1 MKENNSQKYM
11 NSDAKEMI
19 WHSRYRW
26 LTKNTAGKSVLYIG
40 SGQMNVPFQ
49 LAKEGFYVTGVIESE
64 SELNELQSEL
74 KLQNE
79 DVQKR
84 LHFVH
89 KNPIAITGE
98 SAKYDTVI
106 ISDILQTMTNR
117 QSFIEMLYHAHSMNG
132 ELIISFPLGFDRSNV
147 ISVYNITSIFK
158 ELHPFFTPKLFTIID
173 RSIYICSKK
182 KTEVDNSLT
191 GLTDWVGMLESIFY
205 DIEKQNDYVTEIQHD
220 YVKAK
225 ENLDLVLKQINDLAA
240 SSKIDQEE
248 IEKWRER
255 EDLLRAQFIVYEKAL
270 LEALEN
276 REKNLSY
283 LREKLSKIEKS
294 SKVLI
299 GSFIHSSIRNPLK
312 IPRESYKF
320 ARALGGKVKRKINGK
335 KTKLS
340 LIDLPFENV
349 DIPASP
355 FGLNPGTAKL
365 AKQNGQLNALFLI
378 GRYDSPKDIKDLR
391 VASIL
396 DDFSYHSFKEDCEMI
411 RFRPDNWLEIFTKEL
426 PQILFVESAWR
437 GNGGSWQYK
446 IGSYNTEQGN
456 ELESLLKY
464 CKENHI
470 PTVFWNKEDP
480 IHFNKFID
488 TATLF
493 DFIYTTDENCIE
505 MYKKKAKHNRVYALP
520 FAAQPIIHNP
530 IKTPGFK
537 TKNIC
542 FAGSYYGNRHEERRK
557 DQEEIL
563 DISRPFG
570 LEIFDRN
577 FNKERTDELQFPS
590 RFNSHIIGSLPY
602 EKLVKAY
609 KQYKIFI
616 NVNSVQ
622 DSSTMFSRRVF
633 ELLGSGTTVLSTY
646 AKGIK
651 EMFGST
657 VLMANESTSLESLI
671 EKGMND
677 VSWREINELKG
688 QRLIFNNHTY
698 AHRLHTI
705 AQNAG
710 FEIEKPYQQKVHVF
724 AYLFN
729 NKGFERCIE
738 MFRSQTYERKKFTI
752 LTNCDYNLESYNQEL
767 GINVIKLNES
777 DDLEH
782 VIWEYAQD
790 SELLS
795 FFSEK
800 NFYGNYFIEDSVHGF
815 NYSNADIVGKCTHY
829 RMDQN
834 ERNLINPS
842 NEYIY
847 TNNIADMSFLIKWDT
862 VNRYGVSLSDLALN
876 KFNPK
881 EYSEYGIR
889 IFSTNKFNFIQNIC
903 NVTLEEQRKL
913 VDNVSK

>member
-11 NSDAKEMI
+11 NSDAKELI

-26 LTKNTAGKSVLYIG
+26 LTKNTDGKSVLYIG

-49 LAKEGFYVTGVIESE
+49 LAKEGFYVTGVIGSE
-64 SELNELQSEL
+64 SELNELKSEL

-106 ISDILQTMTNR
+106 ISDIFHTMMNR
-117 QSFIEMLYHAHSMNG
+117 KSFLEMLYHAHSMNG
-132 ELIISFPLGFDRSNV
+132 DLIISFPIGIDGSNV
-147 ISVYNITSIFK
+147 VSAYNITSIFK
-158 ELHPFFTPKLFTIID
+158 DLQPFVIPEKFTIID
-173 RSIYICSKK
+173 RDIYICSKK
-182 KTEVDNSLT
+182 RTEVDHTLN
-191 GLTDWVGMLESIFY
+191 GLTDWIDMLESIFY
-205 DIEKQNDYVTEIQHD
+205 EIEKQNGYVSEIQHD
-220 YVKAK
+220 YIKAK
-225 ENLDLVLKQINDLAA
+225 QNLDLVLKQLNDLAA
-240 SSKIDQEE
+240 SSKVDQEE

-276 REKNLSY
+276 REKNLY
-283 LREKLSKIEKS
+283 FLREKLSKIEKS

-312 IPRESYKF
+312 IPRESYNF
-320 ARALGGKVKRKINGK
+320 ARAIGGKVKRKMKGQ
-335 KTKLS
+335 KTKFK
-340 LIDLPFENV
+340 LIDLPVENV

-355 FGLNPGTAKL
+355 FGLNPVSAKL
-365 AKQNGQLNALFLI
+365 AKQKDQLNDLFLI

-391 VASIL
+391 VACIL
-396 DDFSYHSFKEDCEMI
+396 DDFSYHSFKDDCEMI
-411 RFRPDNWLEIFTKEL
+411 KFRPDNWLEIFTKEL

-464 CKENHI
+464 CKENRI

-488 TATLF
+488 TAALF

-530 IKTPGFK
+530 IKVPGFK

-542 FAGSYYGNRHEERRK
+542 FAGSYYGNRHEDRRK

-577 FNKERTDELQFPS
+577 FNKEQTDELQFPS
-590 RFNSHIIGSLPY
+590 RFKSHIIGSLPY
-602 EKLVKAY
+602 EKLVRVY

-633 ELLGSGTTVLSTY
+633 ELLGSGTTVVSTY

-657 VLMANESTSLESLI
+657 VLMASESTSLESLI

-698 AHRLHTI
+698 AHRLHII

-710 FEIEKPYQQKVHVF
+710 FEIEKPYQQNVHVF
-724 AYLFN
+724 AFLRN
-729 NKGFERCIE
+729 NEGIEHCIE
-738 MFRSQTYERKKFTI
+738 MFCSQSYERKRLTI
-752 LTNCDYNLESYNQEL
+752 LTYGDHNLENQNKDLE
-767 GINVIKLNES
+767 IEVIKLKES
-777 DDLEH
+777 DDLGH
-782 VIWEYAQD
+782 VIRDNAQD

-795 FFSEK
+795 FFSEE

-815 NYSNADIVGKCTHY
+815 IYTNADIVGKSAHY
-829 RMDQN
+829 RIDQN

-847 TNNIADMSFLIKWDT
+847 TNNIADMSFLIKMDA
-862 VNRYGVSLSDLALN
+862 VNRYGVSLSDLVLN
-876 KFNPK
+876 KFNPN

-889 IFSTNKFNFIQNIC
+889 IFSTNKFNYIRDIGKR
-903 NVTLEEQRKL
+903 TLEEHRKF
-913 VDNVSK
+913 VGNVSK